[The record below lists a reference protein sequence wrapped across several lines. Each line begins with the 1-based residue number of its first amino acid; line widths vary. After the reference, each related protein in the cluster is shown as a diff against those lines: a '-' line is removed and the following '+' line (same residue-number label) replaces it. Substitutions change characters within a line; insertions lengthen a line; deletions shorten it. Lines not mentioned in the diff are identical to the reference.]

1 MNIQRKI
8 VVRGKV
14 QGVGF
19 RAATRRKAMELGI
32 RGAVRNLDDGS
43 VEILASA
50 TDEEFIIFEIGAARG
65 LLMQRWTALKFLNWI
80 KQVLQISALII
91 EIFIN
96 RFKIKKRLN

>member
-19 RAATRRKAMELGI
+19 RNATWRKAIELGI
-32 RGAVRNLDDGS
+32 RGSVRNLDDGS

-50 TDEEFIIFEIGAARG
+50 TEKE
-65 LLMQRWTALKFLNWI
+65 
-80 KQVLQISALII
+80 
-91 EIFIN
+91 
-96 RFKIKKRLN
+96 FKIFGNWCRVGPSHARVDSLEISELDQTGFTDFSIDY

>member
-8 VVRGKV
+8 VMRGKV

-19 RAATRRKAMELGI
+19 RNATWRKAMELGI
-32 RGAVRNLDDGS
+32 RGSVRNLDDGS

-50 TDEEFIIFEIGAARG
+50 TDKEFIIFENWCREGPF
-65 LLMQRWTALKFLNWI
+65 MQGWTALKFLNWI
-80 KQVLQISALII
+80 KQALQISALMI

>member
-19 RAATRRKAMELGI
+19 RNATWRKAMELGI
-32 RGAVRNLDDGS
+32 RGSVRNLDDGS

-50 TDEEFIIFEIGAARG
+50 TDKEFIIFENWCRVGPSHARVD
-65 LLMQRWTALKFLNWI
+65 RLKFLNWI
-80 KQVLQISALII
+80 KQVLQISALMI

>member
-19 RAATRRKAMELGI
+19 RNATRRKAMELGI
-32 RGAVRNLDDGS
+32 RGSVRNLDDGS

-50 TDEEFIIFEIGAARG
+50 TDKEFKVFENWCRKGPSHAR
-65 LLMQRWTALKFLNWI
+65 MDRRE
-80 KQVLQISALII
+80 ISELDQTGFTDFSIDY
-91 EIFIN
+91 
-96 RFKIKKRLN
+96 

>member
-19 RAATRRKAMELGI
+19 RNATRRKAMELGI
-32 RGAVRNLDDGS
+32 RGSVRNLDDGS

-50 TDEEFIIFEIGAARG
+50 TDKEFKVSENWCRVGPSHARVDRLEISELDQTGF
-65 LLMQRWTALKFLNWI
+65 TDFSI
-80 KQVLQISALII
+80 DY
-91 EIFIN
+91 
-96 RFKIKKRLN
+96 

>member
-14 QGVGF
+14 QAVGF

-32 RGAVRNLDDGS
+32 RGSVRNRDDGS

-50 TDEEFIIFEIGAARG
+50 TDKEFKVFENWCRMGPSHARVER
-65 LLMQRWTALKFLNWI
+65 LE
-80 KQVLQISALII
+80 ISELDQTGFTDFSIDY
-91 EIFIN
+91 
-96 RFKIKKRLN
+96 

>member
-19 RAATRRKAMELGI
+19 RSATWRKAMELGI
-32 RGAVRNLDDGS
+32 MGSVRNLDDGS

-50 TDEEFIIFEIGAARG
+50 TDKEFIFFENWCREGPSHARVDR
-65 LLMQRWTALKFLNWI
+65 LE
-80 KQVLQISALII
+80 ISELDQTGFTDFSIDD
-91 EIFIN
+91 
-96 RFKIKKRLN
+96 

>member
-19 RAATRRKAMELGI
+19 RNATWRKAMELGI
-32 RGAVRNLDDGS
+32 SGSVRNLDDGS

-50 TDEEFIIFEIGAARG
+50 TDKEFKVFENSCRKGPSNARVD
-65 LLMQRWTALKFLNWI
+65 RPE
-80 KQVLQISALII
+80 ISELDQTGFTDFSIDY
-91 EIFIN
+91 
-96 RFKIKKRLN
+96 

>member
-19 RAATRRKAMELGI
+19 RNATWRKAMELGI
-32 RGAVRNLDDGS
+32 RGSVRNLDDGS

-50 TDEEFIIFEIGAARG
+50 TDKADFGNESNDTEPRPIA
-65 LLMQRWTALKFLNWI
+65 
-80 KQVLQISALII
+80 
-91 EIFIN
+91 
-96 RFKIKKRLN
+96 

>member
-19 RAATRRKAMELGI
+19 RNAAWRKAMEFGI
-32 RGAVRNLDDGS
+32 RGSVRNLDDGS

-50 TDEEFIIFEIGAARG
+50 TEKEFKVFE
-65 LLMQRWTALKFLNWI
+65 N
-80 KQVLQISALII
+80 
-91 EIFIN
+91 
-96 RFKIKKRLN
+96 

>member
-19 RAATRRKAMELGI
+19 RNATWRKAMVLGI
-32 RGAVRNLDDGS
+32 RGSVRNLDDGS

-50 TDEEFIIFEIGAARG
+50 TDKEFKVFENWCRVGPSHARVDC
-65 LLMQRWTALKFLNWI
+65 LE
-80 KQVLQISALII
+80 ISELDQTGFRDFSIDY
-91 EIFIN
+91 
-96 RFKIKKRLN
+96 

>member
-19 RAATRRKAMELGI
+19 RNATWRKAMELGI
-32 RGAVRNLDDGS
+32 MGSVRNLDDGS

-50 TDEEFIIFEIGAARG
+50 TDKEFIIFE
-65 LLMQRWTALKFLNWI
+65 NW
-80 KQVLQISALII
+80 
-91 EIFIN
+91 
-96 RFKIKKRLN
+96 

>member
-14 QGVGF
+14 QAVGF

-32 RGAVRNLDDGS
+32 RGSVRNLDDGS

-50 TDEEFIIFEIGAARG
+50 TDKEFKVFE
-65 LLMQRWTALKFLNWI
+65 N
-80 KQVLQISALII
+80 
-91 EIFIN
+91 
-96 RFKIKKRLN
+96 